1 MKPKPLSKQIAD
13 VIWQCCVA
21 MDVSWDDMI
30 NSPLKAG
37 HPNIIARRLAMY
49 HLNEQ
54 GLSYEQIGKAFG
66 KKSSTVRENV
76 RYAFL
81 HLSDTYAPVLDQ
93 LPKIT
98 FPCEHSP
105 NPEESGSSKES
116 PCLAASGESN

>member
-1 MKPKPLSKQIAD
+1 MKPLSKQIAD
-13 VIWQCCVA
+13 VMWQCCVA
-21 MDVSWDDMI
+21 MDVGFQDMLT
-30 NSPLKAG
+30 SPLKAG

-66 KKSSTVRENV
+66 KKQSTVRENI

-81 HLSDTYAPVLDQ
+81 HLSDTYAPVLEQ
-93 LPKIT
+93 LPKIS

-105 NPEESGSSKES
+105 KSDCNPSAES
-116 PCLAASGESN
+116 PCLAASKGPS